1 MSDQWKMFGEK
12 IPRAEIVYFAQ
23 LLICLILIIACIV
36 MLVLHDSNREYWM
49 ICLSSTVGYIMPS
62 PTLQLKSPTNQN
74 LHEKKSRDHFSI
86 LNMKC
91 STSH

>member
-1 MSDQWKMFGEK
+1 MSDQCKMFDEK

-49 ICLSSTVGYIMPS
+49 IFVGYIMPS
-62 PTLQLKSPTNQN
+62 PTLQLKSSNKP
-74 LHEKKSRDHFSI
+74 ESS
-86 LNMKC
+86 
-91 STSH
+91 

>member
-1 MSDQWKMFGEK
+1 MDSSNRSPTSQMSDQWKMFGEK
-12 IPRAEIVYFAQ
+12 IPRAQ

-62 PTLQLKSPTNQN
+62 PTLQLKSSNKP
-74 LHEKKSRDHFSI
+74 ESA
-86 LNMKC
+86 
-91 STSH
+91 

>member
-1 MSDQWKMFGEK
+1 MSDQWKMFDEK

-49 ICLSSTVGYIMPS
+49 IFVGYIMPS
-62 PTLQLKSPTNQN
+62 PTLQLKSSNKP
-74 LHEKKSRDHFSI
+74 ESS
-86 LNMKC
+86 
-91 STSH
+91 